1 MSVTINGTTGI
12 ATADGSS
19 GAPSLTGSSSG
30 TTGLYFTTTNVGL
43 AGTITAT
50 NGWAGTGS
58 SAGILGGVVMSFAC
72 ERSGTGT
79 VGGVMSYGNG
89 VAANKGLRMPFA
101 GKLYAATLTGTLI
114 TGTTTVQAYLNGVA
128 NASYQLSATS
138 TAADIG
144 VTGNWLASPLSFA
157 AGDTLGWYQASVPT
171 VSAAGYDVSY
181 YIVFSQ
187 DSLCLDLMR
196 LL

>member
-1 MSVTINGTTGI
+1 MASSINASTASGGGVITTADASGVLNIQAAGTTI
-12 ATADGSS
+12 ATISS
-19 GAPSLTGSSSG
+19 
-30 TTGLYFTTTNVGL
+30 TGL
-43 AGTITAT
+43 TAP
-50 NGWAGTGS
+50 NGFAGTGS
-58 SAGILGGVVMSFAC
+58 SAGILGGVALSFAC

-181 YIVFSQ
+181 YIVFS
-187 DSLCLDLMR
+187 
-196 LL
+196 

>member
-58 SAGILGGVVMSFAC
+58 SAGLLGSTIVSHEC
-72 ERSGTGT
+72 ERTSTGT
-79 VGGVMSYGNG
+79 AGGVMSYGNG
-89 VAANKGLRMPFA
+89 VTTGKGLRMPFA
-101 GKLYAATLTGTLI
+101 GKLYAATLSGTGI
-114 TGTTTVQAYLNGVA
+114 TGTVTLDAYLNGVT
-128 NASYQLSATS
+128 NTSYRLTATA

-144 VTGNWLASPLSFA
+144 VTGNFLASPLSFA
-157 AGDTLGWYQASVPT
+157 AGDTLGWYQTAVPT
-171 VSAAGYDVSY
+171 LANGYFVAY